1 MENLIIEETK
11 YTPTISLDINGT
23 VSIVGKSYPENTF
36 EFYAPVME
44 WLGAYF
50 EEGNKKLTLNMEITY
65 FNSSSS
71 KLFFDMFDL
80 LDENNSDDL
89 VINWI
94 YDEDNESALEAGE
107 DFKDDFENLTINF
120 VTK

>member
-11 YTPTISLDINGT
+11 YTPNINLDINGT

-44 WLGAYF
+44 WLGTYF

-80 LDENNSDDL
+80 LDENNSDEL

-94 YDEDNESALEAGE
+94 YDEENESALEAGE
-107 DFKDDFENLTINF
+107 DFKDDFEDLTINF